1 LIFFVFFCFKQNII
15 CTGGSVLAL
24 SSCGRMSC
32 WFGVTDNCVVYSN

>member
-1 LIFFVFFCFKQNII
+1 MRPMAVKSHLCELIFLLFFCFKQNII

-32 WFGVTDNCVVYSN
+32 